1 MDYTGSKGNGGF
13 SRHSGLDIWSWRPR
27 RERSW
32 TDSTNVIKEVK
43 AAGLKALALSRDRNR
58 GVLGGA
64 RGAAPKIV
72 ARDWEPRPLRYLLE
86 PSCLY
91 SHCGRLTL
99 AWFFSKAVNSPQMR
113 FPVLTWESQ
122 PSAAQPRAP
131 QPGGPGTLQVR
142 GAAGLGNGLE
152 RSRGLFSAV
161 ALKDAAL
168 TILLWIFIIVRRF
181 EIL

>member
-1 MDYTGSKGNGGF
+1 KNQRSVRVHMDYTGSKGNGGF

-72 ARDWEPRPLRYLLE
+72 ARDW
-86 PSCLY
+86 
-91 SHCGRLTL
+91 
-99 AWFFSKAVNSPQMR
+99 
-113 FPVLTWESQ
+113 
-122 PSAAQPRAP
+122 
-131 QPGGPGTLQVR
+131 
-142 GAAGLGNGLE
+142 
-152 RSRGLFSAV
+152 
-161 ALKDAAL
+161 
-168 TILLWIFIIVRRF
+168 
-181 EIL
+181 